1 MSPVMVLAGDE
12 DFELYRRLAKLKDSL
27 LDPAFASFNFARFET
42 PSITDVLDNA
52 LTVPFGPGN
61 KVVIFDKCDF
71 FTRKSAG
78 KGKDKSDSGSA
89 TQKQLDSLDDSLGSV
104 HPNTYLIFACPFNF
118 DSNLKMS
125 KIMLKHAKPE
135 EFPKAKYYIGSPNPK
150 LETWVRKEAK
160 AKGATI
166 DDTAIAYLLDGTEA
180 NLRQI
185 YSEIDKAA
193 TYIMPKTHI
202 TYDVVVEMSPHHSHV
217 FTLLDHW
224 LEGRASNALDSAI
237 ELLSRQPALKVIAT
251 LQTFLGRW
259 IEMKVICEQA
269 NAKLPFAP
277 GVQRRELPFPEQLK
291 RVASEM
297 KTQPFLIEKDL
308 KRLRTHSSAYLIK
321 KRRQLTN
328 FEFLVKSGRLNEKNA
343 LELFIAS

>member
-27 LDPAFASFNFARFET
+27 LDPQWASFNYLRIET
-42 PSITDVLDNA
+42 PTVTDVLDNA
-52 LTVPFGPGN
+52 LSVPFGPGN
-61 KVVIFDKCDF
+61 KVIVFDKCDF

-78 KGKDKSDSGSA
+78 KGKDKSDTGSI
-89 TQKQLDSLDDSLGSV
+89 TPKQLEHLDESLGSV
-104 HPNTYLIFACPFNF
+104 AQNTCLIFACPFNF
-118 DSNLKMS
+118 DANLKLS
-125 KIMLKHAKPE
+125 KIVLKHCKPE
-135 EFPKAKYYIGSPNPK
+135 EFPKAKYYVGSPNPK

-160 AKGATI
+160 AKNATI
-166 DDTAIAYLLDGTEA
+166 DDDAITYLLDGTEA

-185 YSEIDKAA
+185 YQEIDKAA
-193 TYIMPKTHI
+193 TFIMPKTHI
-202 TYDVVVEMSPHHSHV
+202 TYATVVELSPHHSHV

-224 LEGRASNALDSAI
+224 LEGRASQALDSAA
-237 ELLSRQPALKVIAT
+237 ELLSRQPSLKVIAT
-251 LQTFLGRW
+251 LQTFLARW

-297 KTQPFLIEKDL
+297 KTQTFLIEKDL
-308 KRLRTHSSAYLIK
+308 KRLRGHSSAYLIK

-343 LELFIAS
+343 LELFLAS

>member
-12 DFELYRRLAKLKDSL
+12 DFELYRRLTKLKDSL
-27 LDPAFASFNFARFET
+27 LDPQWASFNYLRIET
-42 PSITDVLDNA
+42 PNISDVLDNA
-52 LTVPFGPGN
+52 LSVPFGPGN
-61 KVVIFDKCDF
+61 KVIIFDKCDF

-78 KGKDKSDSGSA
+78 KSKSDSGSI
-89 TQKQLDSLDDSLGSV
+89 TPKQLDSLDDSLGSV

-118 DSNLKMS
+118 DANLKLS
-125 KIMLKHAKPE
+125 KIVTKHAKPE
-135 EFPKAKYYIGSPNPK
+135 EFPKAKYYVGSPNAK

-166 DDTAIAYLLDGTEA
+166 DDDAVTYLLDGTEA

-185 YSEIDKAA
+185 YQEIDKAA
-193 TYIMPKTHI
+193 TFIMPKTHI
-202 TYDVVVEMSPHHSHV
+202 TYKVVEELSPHHSHV

-224 LEGRASNALDSAI
+224 LEGRAAQALDSAV
-237 ELLSRQPALKVIAT
+237 ELLSRQPALQVIRT
-251 LQTFLGRW
+251 LQTFLSRW

-297 KTQPFLIEKDL
+297 KTQTFLIEKDM
-308 KRLRTHSSAYLIK
+308 KRLRNHNSAYLAK
-321 KRRQLTN
+321 KRRQLVK
-328 FEFLVKSGRLNEKNA
+328 FEYLVKSGRLNEKNA
-343 LELFIAS
+343 LELFLAS